1 MPRARF
7 RLRGKINE
15 AAVAVAAL
23 AQLIAA
29 HVVDLLP
36 GQLALEGINAGRI
49 NLHPFLER
57 NNQTCLR

>member
-29 HVVDLLP
+29 HVVDLLR
-36 GQLALEGINAGRI
+36 GQRAFEGINAR
-49 NLHPFLER
+49 
-57 NNQTCLR
+57 